1 MTDPLRVLDDGSA
14 SPALRSLLES
24 AKRADDPRAGQIDAL
39 SARLAPL
46 MVPLVPI
53 VPPPVPV
60 PTAIAGAGHAALAV
74 KIAAAIAAVGLAGG
88 GAWYVH
94 ASHAPA
100 PVVAPPIVVVPS
112 QPVAPA
118 PPPMPPPEPAPTP
131 AHRSAP
137 RTTDAAAESA
147 LVTAAE
153 DALVHGDPATA
164 LARAREHA
172 TRFPSGAHAEER
184 DRIAIEALVRLG
196 NSDTAHAAAEHF
208 FTRYPHSIYR
218 GRLETLLR

>member
-1 MTDPLRVLDDGSA
+1 MTDPLRVLDDGST

-24 AKRADDPRAGQIDAL
+24 AKRTDDPRAGQVEAL

-46 MVPLVPI
+46 MMPLAPMAPAPMPAAV
-53 VPPPVPV
+53 
-60 PTAIAGAGHAALAV
+60 AGAGHTALAI
-74 KIAAAIAAVGLAGG
+74 KAGAAIVAVGLAGG

-94 ASHAPA
+94 GSHATA
-100 PVVAPPIVVVPS
+100 PVIAPPIVVVAP
-112 QPVAPA
+112 QP
-118 PPPMPPPEPAPTP
+118 PPPMPTPVPAPTP
-131 AHRSAP
+131 PGPPHPAVHHAIDP
-137 RTTDAAAESA
+137 AAENK

-172 TRFPSGAHAEER
+172 SRFPSGAHAEER

-196 NSDTAHAAAEHF
+196 KSDTAHAAAEQF

-218 GRLETLLR
+218 ARLETLLK

>member
-1 MTDPLRVLDDGSA
+1 MTDPLRVLDDGST

-24 AKRADDPRAGQIDAL
+24 AKRTDDPRAGQVDAL

-46 MVPLVPI
+46 MAPMAPMA
-53 VPPPVPV
+53 PPAAV
-60 PTAIAGAGHAALAV
+60 AGAGHTALAV
-74 KIAAAIAAVGLAGG
+74 KAGAAIVAVGLAGG

-94 ASHAPA
+94 GSHAPA
-100 PVVAPPIVVVPS
+100 PVIAPIVVPS
-112 QPVAPA
+112 QPATPTPTPTPTPAPA
-118 PPPMPPPEPAPTP
+118 PPEPAAIPPHP
-131 AHRSAP
+131 AVHHAIDP
-137 RTTDAAAESA
+137 AAENK

-196 NSDTAHAAAEHF
+196 KSDTAHAAAEQF

-218 GRLETLLR
+218 ARLETLLK